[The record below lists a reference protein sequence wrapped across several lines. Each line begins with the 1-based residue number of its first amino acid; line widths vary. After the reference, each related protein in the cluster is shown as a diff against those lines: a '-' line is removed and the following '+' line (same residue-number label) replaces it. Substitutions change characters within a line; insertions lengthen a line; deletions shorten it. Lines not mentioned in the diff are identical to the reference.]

1 MLVAIRDELLGT
13 VTRFLQTGSV
23 DWTPYNPDADG
34 NTRQFGGAPFVT
46 EPAADLLR
54 EAWPLWA

>member
-1 MLVAIRDELLGT
+1 

-34 NTRQFGGAPFVT
+34 NTRQFGGAPSVT
-46 EPAADLLR
+46 EPAADLWR
-54 EAWPLWA
+54 EAWPLSA